1 MLKYILF
8 ALLFLVLIINFT
20 AKALFEKIL
29 NAEITAKKEIAI
41 KFVCFVAALILVIII
56 MFNA

>member
-20 AKALFEKIL
+20 AKALCEKIL
-29 NAEITAKKEIAI
+29 KTEITVKKEIAVKLI
-41 KFVCFVAALILVIII
+41 CFAIALVLVLII